1 MIIANI
7 LFGETVSSS
16 TSTAIGGLAQLVWE
30 GIALGLAYGLL
41 SMAIIQI
48 IKDMYLRRTFNRK
61 EFNRWLPSGTDFE
74 IARRDLLNLAAA
86 GDEDAL
92 FGLSIDKM
100 AGQINVAINGVIE
113 NPRSHDQLL
122 RVLGRAASQS
132 DLDLL
137 ISTDPAAVQYRG
149 ADEPE
154 KIANDRIAYA
164 DARTRVSHH
173 LQRMID
179 VLQLSAAQRWT
190 RLNQWLSL
198 IISCVIGLAPVYLW
212 HWLSVGSGTIAFST
226 VLPASV
232 ILSLIGGFLAPLLRD
247 ITARSSRSE

>member
-1 MIIANI
+1 MIIVNSLI
-7 LFGETVSSS
+7 VESGPNS
-16 TSTAIGGLAQLVWE
+16 TSTAIGELAKLVWE

-48 IKDMYLRRTFNRK
+48 VKDMYLRRAFNRG
-61 EFNRWLPSGTDFE
+61 EFDRWFPAGTDLD
-74 IARRDLLNLAAA
+74 IARKDLLNLAAA

-100 AGQINVAINGVIE
+100 AGQINVAINSVIE
-113 NPRSHDQLL
+113 NPGSHEELL
-122 RVLGRAASQS
+122 RVLGRGAARP

-137 ISTDPAAVQYRG
+137 ISTDPSKLQYRG
-149 ADEPE
+149 DESE
-154 KIANDRIAYA
+154 KDAKERIAYA

-179 VLQLSAAQRWT
+179 VLQLSAAQRWA

-198 IISCVIGLAPVYLW
+198 AICCVIGLAPAYLW
-212 HWLSVGSGTIAFST
+212 HWLSAGYGSIAFST

-247 ITARSSRSE
+247 LTARSSRSE